1 MQLKKAKF
9 LSFIL
14 AVVFMLCTSMITSC
28 SSPSGSDGG
37 GSSSS
42 SSSGGSSGSGGAG
55 GAGAGGAGGSGGGGT
70 TTNPYASITNPI
82 TLDISVPANTQS
94 LDVIR
99 RRVNENHST
108 IQGEDWKMI
117 ASYWFEA
124 TASDYAT
131 ARSKTYKDYYEVVN
145 GYYYEYKMNV
155 RTGTNTNGTET
166 SLGYHQA
173 TYAGLQAPDLK
184 TTDNAYPEIHF
195 DSQNGRKMK
204 LLNKD
209 SIAFTFHNSETM
221 NNWTLTMH
229 YNYFNYCAWFNGS
242 KDIENISDEAW
253 NKFTSGDNKMNE
265 FYIKIQ
271 FQNEEYARVFYK
283 DPASL
288 NHQKIDE
295 KIWKEPEVNLTNKTV
310 SIRVRLQPNT
320 RDLAIQRRFA
330 PVPDNGWPLTQDSF
344 DSTETVGYL
353 SSDQFDARKIDN
365 DYLEFVDKYGLEND
379 KVYQYRYVYRSGNDF
394 TLNEMPLGT
403 VYNAALAP
411 TDGRT
416 PPSFGTAP
424 EFSWAG
430 DSKTLTITNE
440 TSVAL
445 TGGITGEI
453 HQGTLYDINIGYV
466 KRNEQNEKVGGF
478 YPIFKLKNN
487 PAVSSVTVAASFNY
501 GLGNSSYTIDA
512 DNYALVIYD
521 DAGVQHGHGGIAHY
535 IKLNLTILGS
545 DATQQP
551 RRLSAT
557 GN

>member
-37 GSSSS
+37 GSG
-42 SSSGGSSGSGGAG
+42 SGGAGSGGAG
-55 GAGAGGAGGSGGGGT
+55 GAGGSAGGA

-82 TLDISVPANTQS
+82 TLAISVPANTQS

-99 RRVNENHST
+99 RRVNENHSP

-155 RTGTNTNGTET
+155 RTDTNTNGTET

-209 SIAFTFHNSETM
+209 NIGFIFHNSETM
-221 NNWTLTMH
+221 NNWTLSMH

-242 KDIENISDEAW
+242 KDAESITDEAW
-253 NKFTSGDNKMNE
+253 NKFTTHENKLHE

-271 FQNEEYARVFYK
+271 FQNEDYARVFYK

-295 KIWKEPEVNLTNKTV
+295 KIVKFPEVNPTDKTV
-310 SIRVRLQPNT
+310 KIRVRIQPGT
-320 RDLAIQRRFA
+320 RDLNIQRRVK
-330 PVPDNGWPLTQDSF
+330 PTNDTGWNQSYDNE
-344 DSTETVGYL
+344 ETVGRL
-353 SSDQFDARKIDN
+353 TEDQFTARKKDG
-365 DYLEFVDKYGLEND
+365 DYLEFIDKWGLQDN
-379 KVYQYRYVYRSGNDF
+379 KIYQYRYTYRTGNDL
-394 TLNEMPLGT
+394 TWHEIPLGELH
-403 VYNAALAP
+403 NESLAP
-411 TDGRT
+411 NDGTVT
-416 PPSFGTAP
+416 PSMPTIQLIWLASNQ
-424 EFSWAG
+424 
-430 DSKTLTITNE
+430 TLEINPT
-440 TSVAL
+440 TSIGGSISGQSIASSPFDVAL
-445 TGGITGEI
+445 SYTKHGGG
-453 HQGTLYDINIGYV
+453 
-466 KRNEQNEKVGGF
+466 GGF
-478 YPIFKLKNN
+478 WPVFKKNTQ
-487 PAVSSVTVAASFNY
+487 PEVTQVTVPSN
-501 GLGNSSYTIDA
+501 LGSTYTLDA
-512 DNYALVIYD
+512 TDSALIIYD
-521 DAGVQHGHGGIAHY
+521 DEGGQNGNGGIAHFFKMGVEK
-535 IKLNLTILGS
+535 IHENSRTLTKS
-545 DATQQP
+545 
-551 RRLSAT
+551 
-557 GN
+557 

>member
-1 MQLKKAKF
+1 MHLKKAKCF
-9 LSFIL
+9 SLIL
-14 AVVFMLCTSMITSC
+14 AVVFMLCSSMITSC

-55 GAGAGGAGGSGGGGT
+55 SGGAGGAGAGGSGGTGGSGAGGSGGGGT
-70 TTNPYASITNPI
+70 TTNPYTSITNPI

-155 RTGTNTNGTET
+155 RTDTNTNGTET

-209 SIAFTFHNSETM
+209 NIDFIFHNSETM

-242 KDIENISDEAW
+242 KDAESITDEAW
-253 NKFTSGDNKMNE
+253 NKFTTHENKLNE

-271 FQNEEYARVFYK
+271 FQNEDYARIFYK

-288 NHQKIDE
+288 DHQKIDE
-295 KIWKEPEVNLTNKTV
+295 KIVRLPEVNHTNKTV
-310 SIRVRLQPNT
+310 KIRVRIQPGT
-320 RDLAIQRRFA
+320 RDLNIQRREKPA
-330 PVPDNGWPLTQDSF
+330 NDTGWAQSY
-344 DSTETVGYL
+344 DSTETVGRL
-353 SSDQFDARKIDN
+353 TEDQFTARKKDG
-365 DYLEFVDKYGLEND
+365 DYLEFIDKWGLLDN
-379 KVYQYRYVYRSGNDF
+379 KIYQYRYTYRTGNDF
-394 TLNEMPLGT
+394 TWHEIPLGELHNESLT
-403 VYNAALAP
+403 PN
-411 TDGRT
+411 DGRVT
-416 PPSFGTAP
+416 PGMDTISPT
-424 EFSWAG
+424 WQ
-430 DSKTLTITNE
+430 DSTQTLTISSSPTFVG
-440 TSVAL
+440 SISGQSISSSPFDIAL
-445 TGGITGEI
+445 SYTKSGGG
-453 HQGTLYDINIGYV
+453 
-466 KRNEQNEKVGGF
+466 GGF
-478 YPIFKLKNN
+478 WPVFKFNITS
-487 PAVSSVTVAASFNY
+487 PVTGVSVTSENN
-501 GLGNSSYTIDA
+501 LGSTYTLDA
-512 DNYALVIYD
+512 TDSALIIYD
-521 DAGVQHGHGGIAHY
+521 DEGGQNGNGGIAHFFKMG
-535 IKLNLTILGS
+535 IEKIHENSRTLTKS
-545 DATQQP
+545 
-551 RRLSAT
+551 
-557 GN
+557 